1 MEYQDAMKLTAK
13 SVSGGR
19 PTQKEAAQLAGK
31 ILDVAQSLFLTQGF
45 GRTSIDQIASTAH
58 VAKRTLYARFS
69 DKEAIFDAVIKRRID
84 QNLLEIDGLELHGLK
99 LEDKLLKL
107 AYLLLEHVLQ
117 PEAIEL
123 DRAITAEAVRFP
135 NLARLYREHAAPRYM
150 EYVAQMLIS
159 SPDCYSGERQ
169 QADRDANNF
178 LVLMVLPLLRT
189 ALFST
194 PDQVRRE
201 LEGGII
207 EDRIRFFMKGIRP

>member
-1 MEYQDAMKLTAK
+1 MKISTK
-13 SVSGGR
+13 SGGR
-19 PTQKEAAQLAGK
+19 PRQEEAAQLSGK
-31 ILDVAQSLFLTQGF
+31 ILDVAQSLFLAQGF
-45 GRTSIDQIASTAH
+45 ERTSIDRIANTAH
-58 VAKRTLYARFS
+58 VAKRTLYARFA

-84 QNLLEIDGLELHGLK
+84 QNLLEIDSLELQGFT
-99 LEDKLLKL
+99 LEDKLMKL
-107 AYLLLEHVLQ
+107 AHLLLEHVLQ
-117 PEAIEL
+117 PEALEL

-150 EYVAQMLIS
+150 EYVARMLIS
-159 SPDCYSGERQ
+159 SPGYYSGERQ

-207 EDRIRFFMKGIRP
+207 EDRIRFFMNGIRP